1 MISHLCQFC
10 QKYSDI
16 IIIKK
21 CVLNYSLSNAIISIL
36 ILVRPIFI
44 LVRNVRPARYGRYS
58 SKILQL
64 FFTRNKN
71 NLLYAFEIR
80 CNEICFVSLHIAI
93 ANTCNRSKIIGSRL
107 LCEISYLFY
116 CMESFINR
124 SNETCCN
131 DSD

>member
-1 MISHLCQFC
+1 M
-10 QKYSDI
+10 
-16 IIIKK
+16 IIKK
-21 CVLNYSLSNAIISIL
+21 CVLNYSLNNAILSIL

-71 NLLYAFEIR
+71 NLLHAFEIR

-93 ANTCNRSKIIGSRL
+93 VNICNRSKIIGSTL
-107 LCEISYLFY
+107 LCKILYLFY

-124 SNETCCN
+124 SNETYCK